1 MTLKTHECIS
11 FIMLD
16 GNKILLEK
24 RSKDKETDPGLITI
38 PGGHIED
45 GETQVQALMREVKEE
60 LDVTPINYQY
70 LCSLYH
76 PTQELQ
82 LIHYFI
88 VDNWDGEIQAHE
100 AEDIEWHALESAT
113 VEIAADA
120 IALKEFE
127 RINAFLW
134 V

>member
-1 MTLKTHECIS
+1 MYLFHYV
-11 FIMLD
+11 D
-16 GNKILLEK
+16 GDKILLEK
-24 RSKDKETDPGLITI
+24 RRKDKETDPGLITI

-60 LDVTPINYQY
+60 LDVTPTNYQY

-88 VDNWDGEIQAHE
+88 VTNWDGEIQAHE
-100 AEDIEWHALESAT
+100 AEGIEWHTLESAA
-113 VEIAADA
+113 VEIAADDV
-120 IALKEFE
+120 ALKEFNRVRRQLFAE
-127 RINAFLW
+127 

>member
-1 MTLKTHECIS
+1 MKTHECIS

-60 LDVTPINYQY
+60 LDVTPTNYRY

-88 VDNWDGEIQAHE
+88 VANWDGEIQAHE
-100 AEDIEWHALESAT
+100 AEGIEWHALESAT

>member
-1 MTLKTHECIS
+1 
-11 FIMLD
+11 MLD

-88 VDNWDGEIQAHE
+88 VANLDGEIQAHE
-100 AEDIEWHALESAT
+100 AEGIEWHALESAT

>member
-24 RSKDKETDPGLITI
+24 RRKDKETDPGLITI

-76 PTQELQ
+76 STQELQ

-88 VDNWDGEIQAHE
+88 VANWDGEIQAHE
-100 AEDIEWHALESAT
+100 AEGIEWHALESAT

>member
-1 MTLKTHECIS
+1 
-11 FIMLD
+11 MLD

-24 RSKDKETDPGLITI
+24 RRKDKETDPGLITI

-60 LDVTPINYQY
+60 LDVTPISYQY

-88 VDNWDGEIQAHE
+88 VANWDGEIQAHE
-100 AEDIEWHALESAT
+100 AEGIEWHALESAT

>member
-1 MTLKTHECIS
+1 
-11 FIMLD
+11 MLD
-16 GNKILLEK
+16 RNKILLEK
-24 RSKDKETDPGLITI
+24 RRKDKETDPGLITI

-45 GETQVQALMREVKEE
+45 GETQLQALMREVKEE
-60 LDVTPINYQY
+60 LDVTPTSYQY

-88 VDNWDGEIQAHE
+88 VTSWDGEIKPHE
-100 AEDIEWHALESAT
+100 AEGIEWYALESAT

-127 RINAFLW
+127 RVRRQLFAE